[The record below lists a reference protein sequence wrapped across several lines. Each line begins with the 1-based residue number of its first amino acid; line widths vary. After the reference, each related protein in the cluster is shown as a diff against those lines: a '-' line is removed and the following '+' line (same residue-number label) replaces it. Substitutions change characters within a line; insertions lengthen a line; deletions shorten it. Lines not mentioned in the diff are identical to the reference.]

1 MIVYKYGFCTTKR
14 MKNSRVDIR
23 LSDRRM
29 NKLRAYA
36 VDKDKTITQVLE
48 ELIDSLPVVKK
59 SAIICSPVDDR

>member
-1 MIVYKYGFCTTKR
+1 VQQN

-48 ELIDSLPVVKK
+48 ELIDSLPVVKESTIK
-59 SAIICSPVDDR
+59 